1 MKPVILVPVFLFA
14 RALAADG
21 DAGGSR
27 QSLKAAVGDVSQLP
41 PIERAA
47 FSDDATAFKPLAKP
61 GPNDWLAHHR
71 EEGQTFA
78 EFQVDTGILSRNDAV
93 GRIHEG
99 KVRARGC
106 RRARQSALGTPPRSG
121 ERACDRA
128 SPSTAS

>member
-1 MKPVILVPVFLFA
+1 MALMKPVILVPVFLFA

-71 EEGQTFA
+71 EEGQTLCGFDLLQREHA
-78 EFQVDTGILSRNDAV
+78 LAPIFRENRFDDEAAWEAA
-93 GRIHEG
+93 RIAPLTAAAAAG
-99 KVRARGC
+99 K
-106 RRARQSALGTPPRSG
+106 
-121 ERACDRA
+121 
-128 SPSTAS
+128 